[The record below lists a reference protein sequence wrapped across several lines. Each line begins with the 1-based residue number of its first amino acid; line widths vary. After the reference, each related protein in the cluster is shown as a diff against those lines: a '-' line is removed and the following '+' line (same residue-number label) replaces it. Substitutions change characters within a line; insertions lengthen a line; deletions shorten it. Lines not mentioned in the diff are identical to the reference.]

1 MVKRVPFSLMTVRAG
16 ELQPL
21 TDVVLDGHGLRL
33 YRVMRRLHPNSGRV
47 VIRTSATDQLDGWP
61 TFIELPV
68 DRQLRIAREEA

>member
-1 MVKRVPFSLMTVRAG
+1 MRPVPYSVMTVRAT

-21 TDVVLDGHGLRL
+21 TDVVLDGHGLRM
-33 YRVMRRLHPNSGRV
+33 YRVMRRLHPNTGRV

-61 TFIELPV
+61 TFIELPS